1 MAFDVSQFASAGLP
15 LGGARPSLFNVII
28 DTPPGVPNIG
38 AQMAFSCRAS
48 SIPGSEISVIDQ
60 PYMGRRVPMAGTRTF
75 APWSINVMND
85 EDFKLRH
92 AFEVWMNG
100 INRHEANLRAQAF
113 QTNASYKGTGT
124 VIQLSKTGVPI
135 RTYSMVDLW
144 PTSLGQIELAWDN
157 GEQIEEFSV
166 EFRYTF
172 WEPVAVS
179 TTGTL
184 AV

>member
-1 MAFDVSQFASAGLP
+1 MAFDVSAFAAVGLP
-15 LGGARPSLFNVII
+15 LGGARPSLFNVIV

-38 AQMAFSCRAS
+38 AQMSFSCRSS
-48 SIPGSEISVIDQ
+48 SIPGSEITVIEQ
-60 PYMGRRVPMAGTRTF
+60 PYMGRRIPIAGTRNF
-75 APWSINVMND
+75 SPWSIMVMND

-100 INRHEANLRAQAF
+100 INRHEANLRTQTF

-135 RTYSMVDLW
+135 RTYSMVGLW
-144 PTSLGQIELAWDN
+144 PTTLGPIELAWDN

-166 EFRYTF
+166 EFRFTF
-172 WEPVAVS
+172 WELVAPSV
-179 TTGTL
+179 TGSI